1 MARDRRTAVACRDMR
16 GIVGGGTL
24 AGREREL
31 ARIDAMVERAAA
43 GGSGALLVSGESGI
57 GKSALL
63 QVADQR
69 AAARGATVLRARGW
83 ESEAEIPYAALLELL
98 RPVLGMLDGI
108 PPVQAT
114 ALGSAM
120 ALREASEHDSFA
132 VPAGVLSLLAAVAA
146 QSPLVALVD
155 DVQWVDAASRDALL
169 FAARRLGA
177 DGVMIVFAQRDGT
190 GGEVDL
196 PGLERIR
203 LGGLARDSA
212 VALTVAADERLV
224 RPVAEALAEQT
235 GGNPLAL
242 LETPTLLSD
251 AQCAGREPLDAP
263 LPPVAS
269 IGRALELRLAEL
281 PEGARQAMVL
291 AAATQTED
299 LPTFVRAL
307 AASGLSGDALGP
319 AERAGLVAVSGERF
333 SIRHPLMRSS
343 AYHGASDGERR
354 AAHRAL
360 ADAARDPRLRAW
372 HLALA
377 AFEPDERVAADL
389 DDAARDARERGGH
402 AEAARA
408 WDRAAALSPGAADAA
423 RRSADAGAAWLDA
436 GHPEKALESIDRI
449 DPRDAGETLAYAA
462 RRIAA
467 QVELRRDPL
476 TAHRLLVA
484 EADRLADSDRA
495 TAAALMLEASIAHM
509 MSGDM
514 VGLFADARRA
524 SELAAGVQPVYAT
537 IADVVVAETQIAL
550 GSVEEG
556 DAVLAAHLDALLE
569 ADPLA
574 LGMEVIG
581 MAGHCSYWIE
591 EWERA
596 EAILDRCVA
605 TARAASA
612 FGKLVYPLAA
622 RAQLA
627 FRRGRW
633 RQALADADEAVTLAR
648 VTRQDAVL
656 AHALAVLAEIEA
668 GRGET
673 SAQAH
678 ADEAVL
684 LCERFGSRAVLTYAL
699 RALALDHLAQRR
711 VEAAIDVCA
720 RASAIADQLQ
730 MGVAGIVMWMPDE
743 VEALARAGRTAA
755 AEAALERFRP
765 RAESGGSWGP
775 AAVERCR
782 GLLVSAA
789 EADERFARALEL
801 HAHDGQPFEAAR
813 TALLWGERLRR
824 DRRRARAREPLT
836 RALETFGALGA
847 APWRARAERELL
859 AAGGELPRSG
869 DTRPAAS
876 PALVVPAAGDGAIDE
891 LTPAE
896 LQVALMVA
904 GGQRNREVAAAL
916 FLSQKTVERHL
927 TAIYRKL
934 GVRSRTELAN
944 AVSGE
949 PPRF

>member
-1 MARDRRTAVACRDMR
+1 MR
-16 GIVGGGTL
+16 GIVADGSL

-31 ARIDAMVERAAA
+31 ARIDAVVERAAA
-43 GGSGALLVSGESGI
+43 GSSGALLVSGESGI

-63 QVADQR
+63 QAVGER

-98 RPVLGMLDGI
+98 RPVLGMLDAI
-108 PPVQAT
+108 PSVQAT
-114 ALGSAM
+114 ALGAAM
-120 ALREASEHDSFA
+120 ALSEPSEHDSFA
-132 VPAGVLSLLAAVAA
+132 IPAGVLSLLAAVAA
-146 QSPLVALVD
+146 RSPLVALVD

-177 DGVMIVFAQRDGT
+177 DGVVIVFAQRDGS
-190 GGEVDL
+190 GEHVDSS
-196 PGLERIR
+196 GLERIP
-203 LGGLARDSA
+203 LGGLAGDVA
-212 VALTVAADERLV
+212 VALALATDERLV

-242 LETPTLLSD
+242 LETPMLLSD
-251 AQCAGREPLDAP
+251 AQRAGREPLDAP
-263 LPPVAS
+263 LPPVAR
-269 IGRALELRLAEL
+269 IGRALELRLAQL
-281 PEGARQAMVL
+281 PGDARQAMVL
-291 AAATQTED
+291 AAAAQTDD
-299 LPTFVRAL
+299 LPAFGRAL
-307 AASGLSGDALGP
+307 AVSGLPGDALEP

-333 SIRHPLMRSS
+333 SIRHPLLRST
-343 AYHGASDGERR
+343 AYHGASAAERR

-389 DDAARDARERGGH
+389 DAAARDARMRGGH

-408 WDRAAALSPGAADAA
+408 WDRAAALSPGAAEAA
-423 RRSADAGAAWLDA
+423 RRWVDAGAAWIDA
-436 GHPEKALESIDRI
+436 GHPGKALESIERI
-449 DPRDAGETLAYAA
+449 DPGEAGEALAGAA

-476 TAHRLLVA
+476 TARRLLLA
-484 EADRLADSDRA
+484 EADRLAETDRA
-495 TAAALMLEASIAHM
+495 TAAALTLEASVAHM

-514 VGLFADARRA
+514 VALIADVRRA
-524 SELAAGVQPVYAT
+524 RELAAGVQPAYAT
-537 IADVVVAETQIAL
+537 VADIIVAEAEIAL
-550 GSVEEG
+550 GNI
-556 DAVLAAHLDALLE
+556 DAGEPVLAAHMETVLA

-574 LGMEVIG
+574 LGIEVIG
-581 MAGHCSYWIE
+581 LAGCCLCWIE

-596 EAILDRCVA
+596 EAILDRCIVA
-605 TARAASA
+605 AREASA

-622 RAQLA
+622 RAQLD

-633 RQALADADEAVTLAR
+633 RQALAGADEAVTLAR
-648 VTRQDAVL
+648 VTGQDAIL
-656 AHALAVLAEIEA
+656 AFALSVLAEVEA
-668 GRGET
+668 GRGD
-673 SAQAH
+673 AAAAAH
-678 ADEAVL
+678 ADEAAG
-684 LCERFGSRAVLTYAL
+684 LCERFGSRAVLAYAL
-699 RALALDHLAQRR
+699 RALALDHLAQQR
-711 VEAAIDVCA
+711 VEAAIEVCA
-720 RASAIADQLQ
+720 RASAIAEQIQ
-730 MGVAGIVMWMPDE
+730 MGAAGVVMWMPDE
-743 VEALARAGRTAA
+743 VEALARAGSTAA

-765 RAESGGSWGP
+765 RAVSGGAWGP
-775 AAVERCR
+775 AAVERCA
-782 GLLVSAA
+782 GLLAPAA
-789 EADERFARALEL
+789 AVDDHFARAMEL
-801 HAHDGQPFEAAR
+801 HADDGQPFEAAR

-847 APWRARAERELL
+847 APWRGRAERELL

-869 DTRPAAS
+869 ATRPAAA
-876 PALVVPAAGDGAIDE
+876 PVLTVAAAGAEAIDE

-904 GGQRNREVAAAL
+904 AGHRNREVAAAL